1 MPAAVHAGSRSRHVR
16 ITQQMENIMMLMM
29 SERGKKERHR
39 RARGRARGT
48 ADSPKG
54 ESRAALSSSV
64 ISHRCQTKSQLNV
77 FTLLTL
83 LMGAPGS
90 REGCAFTP
98 LATDLPQPTQENVAQ
113 LLG

>member
-39 RARGRARGT
+39 RARGT

-90 REGCAFTP
+90 RGGCAFTP
-98 LATDLPQPTQENVAQ
+98 LATDLPQPTQENVAP